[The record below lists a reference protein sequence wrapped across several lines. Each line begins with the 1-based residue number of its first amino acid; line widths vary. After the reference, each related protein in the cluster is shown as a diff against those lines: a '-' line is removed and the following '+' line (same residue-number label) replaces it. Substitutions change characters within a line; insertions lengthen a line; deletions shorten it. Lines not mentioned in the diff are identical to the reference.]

1 MWELVQFETV
11 TTRRPQLCIW
21 WFPQFVLLID
31 KLKEVQL
38 LFVWCVWGGRREGK
52 GGWLFCLVPVKFCT
66 VLRVTYLV
74 IRNETHCV
82 TYLNLGLELLQGHR
96 LHKLKKT
103 TKSLGTA
110 ENKPWD
116 KSSISKYDCV
126 YHAKL
131 IPVQLRLPQSDWSSQ
146 IWEQTDPMWQKC
158 HPEHQILLYA
168 HRRGLVTRMPRD
180 FYPLS
185 KHPHNTVLQYLYCSI
200 RKCGTLWGQAWAS
213 WYRNIWIYVC
223 HRWVM

>member
-1 MWELVQFETV
+1 MYRSRAILTSSPRHSTWGAGYVDLIIRHWKIFVRLIFVAVGHRRNIFNDENFPIYGIHFISWNHELNIKTV
-11 TTRRPQLCIW
+11 SRYWYQ
-21 WFPQFVLLID
+21 
-31 KLKEVQL
+31 E
-38 LFVWCVWGGRREGK
+38 
-52 GGWLFCLVPVKFCT
+52 LFCLVPVKFCT

-96 LHKLKKT
+96 LQKLKKT

-131 IPVQLRLPQSDWSSQ
+131 IPVQLRLTQSDWSSQ

-168 HRRGLVTRMPRD
+168 HRRGLVTRMTRD

-185 KHPHNTVLQYLYCSI
+185 KHPIVL
-200 RKCGTLWGQAWAS
+200 
-213 WYRNIWIYVC
+213 
-223 HRWVM
+223 